1 MGKHV
6 HLRKRTDIAT
16 GRLASH
22 VKTVVSHG
30 PANAEKDFCILQ
42 LNGKTFYDT
51 KEECRLEMLE
61 VAKYAANLLQKVT
74 KPYCFKIEV
83 YSA

>member
-1 MGKHV
+1 M
-6 HLRKRTDIAT
+6 
-16 GRLASH
+16 
-22 VKTVVSHG
+22 
-30 PANAEKDFCILQ
+30 
-42 LNGKTFYDT
+42 NGKTFYDT

-83 YSA
+83 HSA